1 MNFKEIYSQYINHQ
15 DKKNENLLLRSIC
28 YDTKFMI
35 GYIEKNGIRT
45 INLDRYSEN
54 KLFLNIYTDISE
66 FSDEEKKK
74 YNGAFEMD
82 FEEILD
88 HVNKLLANGV
98 RINPNT
104 DNFIITNSD
113 LMSLKRQMKLGN
125 YSDTFKLNG
134 DTNFI
139 KPAYKIS
146 ELNTNSNK
154 LIEIYDKY
162 LKDNSKETLNEF
174 YNILINEA
182 TFYSFVLPKEN
193 AEKDEEGHPFISK
206 DRVLQKKIS
215 DTSAC
220 YYLFISIEKMLE
232 FICVNENSYVSI
244 FNFEDYMTLIDSNW
258 NRIESLRIIGD
269 LYLTIPVEVL
279 NELKFIQDRYKN
291 ERAKIVLVNKYDK
304 SEISIKKLVLK
315 PKKK

>member
-1 MNFKEIYSQYINHQ
+1 MNFKEIYNQYMNHK
-15 DKKNENLLLRSIC
+15 DNENENLLLRTIC
-28 YDTKFMI
+28 YDIKFLI
-35 GYIEKNGIRT
+35 GYVKENSVRT
-45 INLDRYSEN
+45 IKLEKDNEN
-54 KLFLNIYTDISE
+54 KLFLNIYTNSSE
-66 FSDEEKKK
+66 LNDEEKKK
-74 YNGAFEMD
+74 YNGAIECD

-104 DNFIITNSD
+104 DNFKIINSD
-113 LMSLKRQMKLGN
+113 LMALKRQMELGG

-139 KPAYKIS
+139 KPAYKIF

-162 LKDNSKETLNEF
+162 LKDNSKETLNKF
-174 YNILINEA
+174 YNILVNEA
-182 TFYSFVLPKEN
+182 TFYSLVLPKEN
-193 AEKDEEGHPFISK
+193 AEKDERGHPFISK
-206 DRVLQKKIS
+206 DRVLQERIS

-220 YYLFISIEKMLE
+220 YYLFISIEKMIE
-232 FICVNENSYVSI
+232 FICANENSYVSI

-269 LYLTIPVEVL
+269 LDLTIPVEVL

-291 ERAKIVLVNKYDK
+291 ERTKIVLVNKYDK
-304 SEISIKKLVLK
+304 NEISIKKLVLK